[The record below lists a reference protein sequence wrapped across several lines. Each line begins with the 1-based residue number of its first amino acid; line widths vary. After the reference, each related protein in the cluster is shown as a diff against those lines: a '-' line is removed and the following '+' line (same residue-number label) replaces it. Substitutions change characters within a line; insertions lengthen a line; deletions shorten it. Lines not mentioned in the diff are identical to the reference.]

1 MRRILLY
8 IALLAAALV
17 IPVERTDLGKL
28 KPVETV
34 YLYTDEGILT
44 LLTDIGDKG
53 TGKTVGQAL
62 ENLKQT
68 TAGTVYLDTAEY
80 LLITEESKYEAQELK
95 KLLKGSVRICE
106 AEGEIPLE
114 EVGAYLSVHL
124 PEMRL
129 SHWKPE
135 RKLQI
140 LKANQDRFTLE

>member
-44 LLTDIGDKG
+44 LLTDTGDKG

-80 LLITEESKYEAQELK
+80 LLITEESKFEAQELK

-135 RKLQI
+135 HKLQI
-140 LKANQDRFTLE
+140 LKVNQDRFTLE